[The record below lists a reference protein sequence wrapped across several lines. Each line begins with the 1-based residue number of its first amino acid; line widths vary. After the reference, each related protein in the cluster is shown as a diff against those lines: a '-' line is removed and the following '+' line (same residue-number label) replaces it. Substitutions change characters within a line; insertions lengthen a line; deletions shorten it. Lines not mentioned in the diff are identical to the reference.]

1 MVRIGALPHAPLPT
15 AQDALRRTGISPPGM
30 CARFRARAVGLT
42 AKPNGLSR
50 RVALTSS
57 HLING
62 RRMYQKFLLLLA
74 VILVAVAP
82 VWSYNSNWSFGP
94 FLAVLFLL
102 GVNLINYLL
111 QDPLTLTGADHQRR

>member
-1 MVRIGALPHAPLPT
+1 
-15 AQDALRRTGISPPGM
+15 
-30 CARFRARAVGLT
+30 
-42 AKPNGLSR
+42 
-50 RVALTSS
+50 
-57 HLING
+57 
-62 RRMYQKFLLLLA
+62 MYQKFLLLLA

-111 QDPLTLTGADHQRR
+111 QDPLTLTGADHRRR